1 MLLIDLRTVQGP
13 FQDEESSTGAYTEY
27 TSELSQLT
35 TGTSSTRGP
44 ATFTRCPGLFPL
56 GRDGDDKGEA
66 QSMYYKQMSC
76 RSPASFFT

>member
-1 MLLIDLRTVQGP
+1 MFTEFHLIVTEHLAFVIGRSPDNAGTISRLKNLRL
-13 FQDEESSTGAYTEY
+13 ESTESIHLY

-56 GRDGDDKGEA
+56 GRDGD
-66 QSMYYKQMSC
+66 
-76 RSPASFFT
+76 